1 MSQLSIS
8 TLDALEEYLNEYQ
21 YLVDSFNKAYL
32 LVTRYKLNY
41 GQEGIELLLHD
52 MLRNE
57 TGETGEEGEIVSETG
72 DVSETTI
79 RQRKPVDTTAA
90 TTANIS
96 SAAPS
101 VPSTHC
107 ILTKHDHINTLK
119 TTFHSL
125 LHHKIVPLAH
135 FKLKLEKDLKSK

>member
-1 MSQLSIS
+1 MPRLSIS
-8 TLDALEEYLNEYQ
+8 TLDALEDYLNEYQ

-52 MLRNE
+52 LLRNSTKE
-57 TGETGEEGEIVSETG
+57 TVEEDEIVSEKG
-72 DVSETTI
+72 DLSETTI
-79 RQRKPVDTTAA
+79 RQRKPADTTAE
-90 TTANIS
+90 IS
-96 SAAPS
+96 STAS
-101 VPSTHC
+101 SSPSTYC

-135 FKLKLEKDLKSK
+135 FKLKLENDLKNNK